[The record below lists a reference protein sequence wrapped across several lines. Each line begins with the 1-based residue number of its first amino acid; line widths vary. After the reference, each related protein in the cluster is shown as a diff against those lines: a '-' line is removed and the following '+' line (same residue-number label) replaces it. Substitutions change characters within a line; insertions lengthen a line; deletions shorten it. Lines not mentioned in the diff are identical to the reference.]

1 MESLLIGAIII
12 HAAVGVQ
19 EVSKVLESYAAD
31 GVRTMVLGNYNAA
44 IFQATAA
51 LLLFNACTG
60 KLPTMTCFVGALVL
74 FSKSIVLG
82 ARAIGDTDPRRTSTH
97 AVQQFLVSVFTL
109 RVVFMAFYSAD
120 RRAELHQLVNCL
132 RPNLAAFVGLLLIFG
147 TMFIRAGF
155 VSGRPDHRR
164 RGWRWTMVA
173 LSILSAALLV
183 LAGAALWSTRRA
195 VAYFLFAVG
204 ATAIE
209 AGMYELQRI
218 DALRLSRNVRSLTN
232 IGVAATGAVCAA
244 LAFIRWSQ
252 TDSSTAAVQRY
263 ELPIPVAARFSGDTL
278 RIVGKEMTNYLPV

>member
-1 MESLLIGAIII
+1 MESLLIGTIII
-12 HAAVGVQ
+12 HSAVAVQ
-19 EVSKVLESYAAD
+19 EVSKVLESYD
-31 GVRTMVLGNYNAA
+31 SGVRTVVLGNYNAA

-60 KLPTMTCFVGALVL
+60 ELPSMACFVGALVL
-74 FSKSIVLG
+74 FSRSVVLG

-97 AVQQFLVSVFTL
+97 AVQQFLVSVFML

-120 RRAELHQLVNCL
+120 RRAELRQIVNCL
-132 RPNLAAFVGLLLIFG
+132 RPHLAAFVGLLLIFG
-147 TMFIRAGF
+147 NMFIRASF
-155 VSGRPDHRR
+155 VSGVPDHRK

-183 LAGAALWSTRRA
+183 LAGVALWSTSRA
-195 VAYFLFAVG
+195 VAYFLFAVA
-204 ATAIE
+204 ATALQ

-218 DALRLSRNVRSLTN
+218 DALRVPRNARSFTN
-232 IGVAATGAVCAA
+232 IGVATTGAVCAA

-252 TDSSTAAVQRY
+252 TDAAAARTRRY

-278 RIVGKEMTNYLPV
+278 RIVGKEITNVLPI